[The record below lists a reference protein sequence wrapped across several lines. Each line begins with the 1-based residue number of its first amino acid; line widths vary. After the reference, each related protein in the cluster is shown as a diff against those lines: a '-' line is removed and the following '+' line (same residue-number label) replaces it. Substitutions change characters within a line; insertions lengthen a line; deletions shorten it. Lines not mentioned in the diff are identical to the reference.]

1 MVSPSP
7 TACSDRTAAAP
18 ADAITIAIGR
28 CVHAASPLA
37 TCAACE
43 EACPRAAIAVGRDGP
58 ELAAAA
64 CDGCGLC
71 VAACPRVAIGPSFA
85 GAIAIGQDAIGPIAF
100 VACERAGVGAHPG
113 RIPCLHA
120 LGERD
125 LAALWRRGVR
135 RLAVSSGDCATC
147 PRGAATP
154 LVHRLA
160 RLDRLL
166 VDRGLVPLL
175 LEAEAAGRWTQ
186 RRDRAGAQP
195 PRGGPQRS
203 RRGLFVFLDARAD
216 GSEDHPLPRAA
227 DALLPGGADRD
238 LALSAPRIDPNRCEA
253 CDACA
258 RLCPD
263 DAIALVREPPERL
276 AYLLDG
282 HRCSGCGLCVDVC
295 AVGAVELV
303 AWARPGRARLALVP
317 ARCRSCGAPFRMPA
331 DPPAGDGRCSIC
343 LRTGRTRRPR
353 EVDP

>member
-1 MVSPSP
+1 MASPSP
-7 TACSDRTAAAP
+7 TASPDRTAATA
-18 ADAITIAIGR
+18 ADAIAIELAR
-28 CVHAASPLA
+28 CVHTASPLA

-43 EACPRAAIAVGRDGP
+43 EACPRAAIAIGRDGP
-58 ELAAAA
+58 ELASAA

-71 VAACPRVAIGPSFA
+71 IAACPRAAIGPSFA
-85 GAIAIGQDAIGPIAF
+85 RAIAIGRDAIGPIAF
-100 VACERAGVGAHPG
+100 AACERAGIAPGPG

-125 LAALWRRGVR
+125 LAGLWRRGVR

-154 LVHRLA
+154 LAHRLT

-166 VDRGLVPLL
+166 SDRGLVPILL
-175 LEAEAAGRWTQ
+175 AALPAASWTE
-186 RRDRAGAQP
+186 RRDSAGAQP
-195 PRGGPQRS
+195 ARGGPQRS
-203 RRGLFVFLDARAD
+203 RRGLFVFFEARAD
-216 GSEDHPLPRAA
+216 GSEDPPLPRAE

-238 LALSAPRIDPNRCEA
+238 LALCAPRIHPARCEA

-263 DAIALVREPPERL
+263 SAIALVREPEAAPT
-276 AYLLDG
+276 YLLDG

-303 AWARPGRARLALVP
+303 AWARPARGRLALVA
-317 ARCRSCGAPFRMPA
+317 ARCRSCGASFRMPA
-331 DPPAGDGRCSIC
+331 ERPLGDGRCPIC
-343 LRTGRTRRPR
+343 LRTGRIRRPR